1 MLEISSFYACVPK
14 TTITWG
20 SVPEIQSERY
30 FLLSWAILYP
40 FTPLLMPKIKIW
52 KKCKKIGYII
62 FLHMCAINEDH
73 MMYGCWDIRQD
84 IFFLFYSSS
93 TLTTQKIKILKK
105 WKKKNG
111 EISSFHTSILK
122 TIIICY
128 TVLQIWCMTDVTVIF
143 HFGLFFVLSTPTPN
157 SPKIPYQKKEEK
169 KHLDISSFYTSVPK
183 IMIRLCTAPEIRCV
197 TDKHTG
203 R

>member
-1 MLEISSFYACVPK
+1 MWQTEICNYGSFFALLTPHLPLKIQKIKFLKKWKTMLEISSFYACVPK

-105 WKKKNG
+105 WKKKRG
-111 EISSFHTSILK
+111 D
-122 TIIICY
+122 IIISHKYTKNHNHMLYCSSDMMHDGCNCY
-128 TVLQIWCMTDVTVIF
+128 FSLWAVFCPF
-143 HFGLFFVLSTPTPN
+143 NPHP
-157 SPKIPYQKKEEK
+157 
-169 KHLDISSFYTSVPK
+169 
-183 IMIRLCTAPEIRCV
+183 
-197 TDKHTG
+197 
-203 R
+203 

>member
-1 MLEISSFYACVPK
+1 MCHKWRSYDVWLLRYK
-14 TTITWG
+14 TGHIF
-20 SVPEIQSERY
+20 S
-30 FLLSWAILYP
+30 LLL
-40 FTPLLMPKIKIW
+40 
-52 KKCKKIGYII
+52 
-62 FLHMCAINEDH
+62 
-73 MMYGCWDIRQD
+73 
-84 IFFLFYSSS
+84 LFYPDNPEN
-93 TLTTQKIKILKK
+93 QNFEKM
-105 WKKKNG
+105 KKKNG

-169 KHLDISSFYTSVPK
+169 KHLEISSFYTSVPK